1 MLQCVLKTD
10 TQSQE
15 SITDTNQLR
24 ITFDGII
31 KAGGGGDDDDVTAT
45 PPRCWCL
52 EHENANAA
60 TEGSIRSSNNCSSDR
75 AAKGTLCH
83 GNRSEVID
91 NRRIIELLMV

>member
-1 MLQCVLKTD
+1 VLKTD

-45 PPRCWCL
+45 PPRC
-52 EHENANAA
+52 
-60 TEGSIRSSNNCSSDR
+60 
-75 AAKGTLCH
+75 
-83 GNRSEVID
+83 
-91 NRRIIELLMV
+91 

>member
-1 MLQCVLKTD
+1 MSINVDEDIRNRPSCAALDLFRWWRMLQCVLKTD

-45 PPRCWCL
+45 PPRC
-52 EHENANAA
+52 
-60 TEGSIRSSNNCSSDR
+60 
-75 AAKGTLCH
+75 
-83 GNRSEVID
+83 
-91 NRRIIELLMV
+91 